1 MSTADAWRY
10 AANDGG
16 FRPDDGWSQRARLG
30 FGDIVTLL
38 WRKRFMMAGI
48 FIVITALG
56 LAYALTIKP
65 DYTAYATVVVRLGDE
80 NVYHPRAGDAG
91 RGAIA
96 TTNAMTDQ
104 ELDIL
109 QSSDL
114 AKRVVDRIGI
124 AAIFPKM
131 KTGHTPAERADATAK
146 AAAAIGKSLGVETA
160 PDLPSIRLSFKH
172 ANPDMAARVLNTLI
186 EEYKV
191 YRPSVLL
198 RSNAPAW
205 EAQKNSSQA
214 RLDADNAALQ
224 RFLDDNN
231 IGDFDAEK
239 TATNANLTNLLSQQ
253 STLRAQL
260 QDAQARLAVT
270 SRNLAAAPAEI
281 TSYRDVNVDGAKALD
296 TLIQQRTQLLATML
310 ETSEPVRALD
320 QRIAALRQAQAQA
333 PAAGDSARRIGANPN
348 YQSLQS
354 NRDDAQAAV
363 AAAGASLAEVTREIT
378 QANQRLQ
385 ALNAMEPEFRR
396 LVNDRTVLQDAV
408 TTFSRSVLESN
419 ASDAIAQAG
428 PDNILTVS
436 RASPPVQGSSKRK
449 LIAILTIMLAA
460 FTALCAG
467 LLTVFMRPGL
477 PTAVAAGRTLDLP
490 VLATARVKR

>member
-16 FRPDDGWSQRARLG
+16 FRPDNGWSQRARLG
-30 FGDIVTLL
+30 FGDIITLL
-38 WRKRFMMAGI
+38 WRQRWMMAGI

-56 LAYALTIKP
+56 LAFALTIKP

-109 QSSDL
+109 QSSEL
-114 AKRVVDRIGI
+114 AKRVVDRIGV
-124 AAIFPKM
+124 AAIYPKM
-131 KTGHTPAERADATAK
+131 KVGGTPAEKADATAK
-146 AAAAIGKSLGVETA
+146 AAAAIGKSLAVETA
-160 PDLPSIRLSFKH
+160 PDLPSIKLSFKH
-172 ANPDMAARVLNTLI
+172 VNPDMAARVLNTLI
-186 EEYKV
+186 EEYRV
-191 YRPSVLL
+191 YRATKLL
-198 RSNAPAW
+198 GSNAPAW
-205 EAQKNSSQA
+205 EAQKESTQA

-239 TATNANLTNLLSQQ
+239 TATNSNLSSLLANQ

-270 SRNLAAAPAEI
+270 SRNLAASPPEV
-281 TSYRDVNVDGAKALD
+281 TSYRDVNVDSAKALD
-296 TLIQQRTQLLATML
+296 ALRQQRSQLLSTML

-320 QRIAALRQAQAQA
+320 ERIAALVRAQAQE
-333 PAAGDSARRIGANPN
+333 PAAGDTARRIGANPN
-348 YQSLQS
+348 YQTLQS
-354 NRDDAQAAV
+354 NRADAEAAV

-396 LVNDRTVLQDAV
+396 LMNDRTVLQDAV
-408 TTFSRSVLESN
+408 TSFSRSALESN

-436 RASPPVQGSSKRK
+436 RASPPVEGSSKRK
-449 LIAILTIMLAA
+449 LIAILTVMLAA

-467 LLTVFMRPGL
+467 LLNVFLKPGL